1 VIDWETSDECC
12 PPGRGERG
20 VIAPL
25 ASQALGAAD
34 MNRTSLSLESLF
46 HRALNLSAGP
56 ARDAFLTEIAASDP
70 LLHGEL
76 VSLLHAHET
85 AGTCVSTVVE
95 AAVDPAARE
104 DHGAD
109 AVPAQRMAQAYLQS
123 VDLGQ
128 HVMLQ
133 ELLRALPAEER
144 MECARRVALAL
155 LARTRSGEDAPLEA
169 FADTPM
175 PRVTGFML
183 KRRLGA
189 GGLGEVYEAIDER
202 LSRIVAVKVLHPHP
216 EGGHRQRVLDEAR
229 KAAGLRDPAIV
240 TIHAVVEEDA
250 CPPAIVMEYVEGYP
264 LDKALVGL
272 PFAQRARVLQEICRA
287 LAHAHQHGT
296 IHRDLKPDNILVTP
310 DLKPKILDFGLAVSA
325 DEAGAVRGGFEG
337 TPAFASPEQAAGQ
350 PLTPASD
357 IFSLGSLMFKV
368 LTGRTPFN
376 GRNVRE
382 ILDAVCTANPPFPR
396 DVANGVPEDLQ
407 AITLACLSW
416 NPLRRPSAEQLAVEL
431 GRYLAGE
438 PVRLRPALYTDIL
451 RRRLSEYAHEVV
463 KWRHQGM
470 ISQDEAD
477 RMEAVHRRILAEE
490 DHWIVDARRITL
502 AQTALYT
509 GTWLVVVAAVLLV
522 WLVRNDM
529 PPVLRWSCPL
539 AATGSLLGMGLLAE
553 RRRESLA
560 AAAFL
565 AGAVLSI
572 APTTAAL
579 LSELRVFAQAN
590 PGVTQLLPHVFTN
603 EQVLAAFA
611 AAAALS
617 GLALARLKMTGF
629 AWTLA
634 LLGTVTYLA
643 VLMLFNWLNW
653 ETHIA
658 AMWCLP
664 LVAMEVAALGFERF
678 QRIRW
683 ALPFHLVALGALIVA
698 LDVMAT
704 SGRTLS
710 MLGFA
715 AGEGGFLDPK
725 RLETFSLALNGSVF
739 LGLMLLVERARSL
752 DLRRIGRWLEVIAI
766 PHWLMPLYFSATNHR
781 DDRSVLADVGFYIG
795 AVCILLLLGSWR
807 GRWRLLLG
815 AMGGVAL
822 GCHLLVDLDLVPAR
836 LFVVSIGLIGLLLAI
851 GTYLYLRLAPRAQ
864 RTTSSFTA
872 EDHK

>member
-1 VIDWETSDECC
+1 
-12 PPGRGERG
+12 
-20 VIAPL
+20 
-25 ASQALGAAD
+25 
-34 MNRTSLSLESLF
+34 
-46 HRALNLSAGP
+46 
-56 ARDAFLTEIAASDP
+56 
-70 LLHGEL
+70 
-76 VSLLHAHET
+76 
-85 AGTCVSTVVE
+85 
-95 AAVDPAARE
+95 
-104 DHGAD
+104 
-109 AVPAQRMAQAYLQS
+109 
-123 VDLGQ
+123 
-128 HVMLQ
+128 
-133 ELLRALPAEER
+133 
-144 MECARRVALAL
+144 
-155 LARTRSGEDAPLEA
+155 
-169 FADTPM
+169 
-175 PRVTGFML
+175 
-183 KRRLGA
+183 
-189 GGLGEVYEAIDER
+189 
-202 LSRIVAVKVLHPHP
+202 
-216 EGGHRQRVLDEAR
+216 
-229 KAAGLRDPAIV
+229 
-240 TIHAVVEEDA
+240 
-250 CPPAIVMEYVEGYP
+250 
-264 LDKALVGL
+264 
-272 PFAQRARVLQEICRA
+272 
-287 LAHAHQHGT
+287 
-296 IHRDLKPDNILVTP
+296 
-310 DLKPKILDFGLAVSA
+310 
-325 DEAGAVRGGFEG
+325 
-337 TPAFASPEQAAGQ
+337 
-350 PLTPASD
+350 
-357 IFSLGSLMFKV
+357 
-368 LTGRTPFN
+368 
-376 GRNVRE
+376 
-382 ILDAVCTANPPFPR
+382 
-396 DVANGVPEDLQ
+396 
-407 AITLACLSW
+407 
-416 NPLRRPSAEQLAVEL
+416 VEL

-490 DHWIVDARRITL
+490 DHWIVDARRITM

-864 RTTSSFTA
+864 RATSSFTA